1 MMMHNGLE
9 KRMSIAERKIASL
22 EKENIKLREENNKLK
37 DKNEETQAALC
48 TLNKTFKFCK
58 K

>member
-1 MMMHNGLE
+1 MHNGLE